1 MVAVPKSCSRDPDGR
16 RLCDFDCGRTVCCNM
31 SEAIWAAVMVWK
43 MASRRSPMA
52 RLAVPSMPAGVY
64 VRSARRPAY
73 DHVRFLLP
81 AFAIDHLAVGRT
93 DRERHGRC
101 LLDRS
106 CRNLDGGPSPA
117 WRRRAAW
124 GRVLGQLG
132 RRLIG
137 PVSGIASRRGWQLPA
152 RDGGDRRLSVVCSL
166 LSGVGPSQ
174 EAGRGEVRAVQGRAR
189 GDGWRLK
196 SANGQTIAT
205 GGDRYKSKAGAQN
218 SIDDVRAGRPRRL
231 GRRPDL
237 IATGPGMARR
247 PARDGHDL
255 RRPPRTV

>member
-1 MVAVPKSCSRDPDGR
+1 MCTCVPHDGR
-16 RLCDFDCGRTVCCNM
+16 PTTTCDFYFQLSLLTTSPSGGRIASATVVACL
-31 SEAIWAAVMVWK
+31 IG
-43 MASRRSPMA
+43 P
-52 RLAVPSMPAGVY
+52 
-64 VRSARRPAY
+64 
-73 DHVRFLLP
+73 
-81 AFAIDHLAVGRT
+81 VGTSTVAPHQR
-93 DRERHGRC
+93 G
-101 LLDRS
+101 
-106 CRNLDGGPSPA
+106 DGGRPGAGFS
-117 WRRRAAW
+117 
-124 GRVLGQLG
+124 GNLG
-132 RRLIG
+132 RHLIG

-152 RDGGDRRLSVVCSL
+152 RDGGDRRLSVVCSS

-174 EAGRGEVRAVQGRAR
+174 EAGRGEVRAVQGHAR

-196 SANGQTIAT
+196 SANGQTIAI

-255 RRPPRTV
+255 RRPHRDRRDRAQSQRDRSTGRRPDLSRTGPVPYPGPVVDRGRG